1 MNVKA
6 LMARTYHPSHRMSDL
21 EETVALVTGAT
32 RGAGR
37 GVAKVLGEHG
47 ATVYLTGRST
57 RAEPHP
63 DRPGTIEDT
72 AEEVTARGGTGIP
85 VRVDHREADEVASLI
100 ERIENEQG
108 RLDLLVAN
116 AWMGYERRV
125 QGIPFWEAT
134 VEHWDLMF
142 DSLRMQMVTAQK
154 AAPLMLKRGS
164 GLIVNTLWDVGSH
177 FHGLVSY
184 DTVKTAVSRMSF
196 GMGEQLREHGIAVVA
211 LSPGWMHTEIMDL
224 PPELAEQTETTEYI
238 GRAAAA
244 LAADPNVMR
253 WSGQTLL
260 VVDLAREYGF
270 TDVDGQVL
278 TPFWEKYFAEGGR
291 TQGSSERTFRTR

>member
-1 MNVKA
+1 
-6 LMARTYHPSHRMSDL
+6 MSGL
-21 EETVALVTGAT
+21 KETVALVTGAT

-37 GVAKVLGEHG
+37 GIANVLGEHG
-47 ATVYLTGRST
+47 ATVYVTGRST

-72 AEEVTARGGTGIP
+72 ADEVQARGGSGIP
-85 VRVDHREADEVASLI
+85 VRVDHTEPAEVASLV

-108 RLDLLVAN
+108 RLDVLVAN
-116 AWMGYERRV
+116 AWMGYEIRV
-125 QGIPFWEAT
+125 EGIPFWDASL
-134 VEHWDLMF
+134 EHWDLMF
-142 DSLRMQMVTAQK
+142 DSLRMQMMTAQK
-154 AAPLMLKRGS
+154 AAPLMLKQGR

-196 GMGEQLREHGIAVVA
+196 GMAEQLREHGIAVVA
-211 LSPGWMHTEIMDL
+211 LSPGWMHTEVMNL

-238 GRAAAA
+238 GRATAA
-244 LAADPNVMR
+244 LAADRDVMR

-270 TDVDGQVL
+270 TDVDGKVL
-278 TPFWEKYFAEGGR
+278 TPFWEKYLAQGGR
-291 TQGSSERTFRTR
+291 TSGSSDRTFRSS

>member
-1 MNVKA
+1 MQRLDK
-6 LMARTYHPSHRMSDL
+6 
-21 EETVALVTGAT
+21 TVALVAGAT

-37 GVAKVLGEHG
+37 GIANVLGEHG
-47 ATVYLTGRST
+47 ATVYVTGRST

-72 AEEVTARGGTGIP
+72 AEEVRARGGTGIA
-85 VRVDHREADEVASLI
+85 VRVDHTQPAEVASLI
-100 ERIENEQG
+100 ERIESEQG
-108 RLDLLVAN
+108 RLDVLVAN
-116 AWMGYERRV
+116 AWMGYEIRV
-125 QGIPFWEAT
+125 EIVPFWEAT
-134 VEHWDLMF
+134 LEHWDLMF
-142 DSLRMQMVTAQK
+142 DSLRMQMMTAQK
-154 AAPLMLKRGS
+154 AAPLILKQGR

-196 GMGEQLREHGIAVVA
+196 GMAEQLREHGIAVVA
-211 LSPGWMHTEIMDL
+211 LSPGWMHTEVMNL

-244 LAADPNVMR
+244 LAGDPDVMR

-270 TDVDGQVL
+270 TDVDGKVL
-278 TPFWEKYFAEGGR
+278 TPFWEEYLAQGR
-291 TQGSSERTFRTR
+291 KTARSSERTFRSS

>member
-1 MNVKA
+1 VQN
-6 LMARTYHPSHRMSDL
+6 L
-21 EETVALVTGAT
+21 EDTVALVTGAT

-37 GVAKVLGEHG
+37 GIANVLGERG
-47 ATVYLTGRST
+47 ATVYVTGRST
-57 RAEPHP
+57 RAAPHP

-72 AEEVTARGGTGIP
+72 ADEVTARGGNGIP
-85 VRVDHREADEVASLI
+85 VRVDHREPDGVASLI
-100 ERIENEQG
+100 ELIESKQG
-108 RLDLLVAN
+108 RLDVLVAN
-116 AWMGYERRV
+116 AWMGYELRV

-142 DSLRMQMVTAQK
+142 DSLRMQMMTAQK
-154 AAPLMLKRGS
+154 AAPLMLKQGR

-211 LSPGWMHTEIMDL
+211 LSPGWMHTEIMNL

-238 GRAAAA
+238 GRATAA
-244 LAADPNVMR
+244 LAGDPDVMR

-260 VVDLAREYGF
+260 VVDVAREYGF
-270 TDVDGQVL
+270 TDVDGKVL
-278 TPFWEKYFAEGGR
+278 TPFWEKYFAEGGK
-291 TQGSSERTFRTR
+291 TQGSSERTFRSR